1 MNVCLYKD
9 TFSKDFLVIPST
21 QMMDAILTGTY
32 RSQIEHLR
40 TLDANG
46 YKAQKKLL
54 PAVTWSGTFKTGTRL
69 IESILEY
76 SRLVVLDIDKLD
88 PTNIEVLKQQLSQD
102 EYVHFCFVS
111 PSGNGIKIIVQVN
124 TGPEHHLAAFLH
136 LQKTFEDKY
145 LFKVDPSG
153 KDICRLCYVSF
164 DERCVWK
171 PSEVFQ
177 VDTRYGEIAQ
187 YTPNENLKNYKPT
200 GNLEQIFAVCTKWV
214 SNGPNA
220 KTYTE
225 GERNVYIHAMAC
237 ALNRCGVML
246 EDAINLITMN
256 LPTPDTKWHQSVKGA
271 YFHYQHEHGAVQ
283 IRDINSDSNNF
294 IAPPYVANYTDD
306 VAANDLM
313 RITAELFYSKVN
325 VSTIQDI
332 ISKITMYYNKEGYI
346 DINRASLADLM
357 NRAIFMLNQQVAN
370 HAAKSSLKYETAESL
385 GFELINQEAFGALP
399 TYLPWIDEPLGGGLM
414 KANFYGLIGF
424 GGTFKSVI
432 VQFWTFMHSCNDTP
446 VLYLNGEMSKLQF
459 YERLALQTFGINLRS
474 QMAKGE
480 INKENITSFIEQ
492 METVT
497 KKNIFFFNGSGFNK
511 ASINATL
518 DHILATTGKKVKL
531 VIMDGLTQMDQ
542 GGREEAPA
550 NIHNS
555 GICKEIV
562 KEAYGG
568 EGVTLVALIHCS
580 GAEDKVKRNTGSVV
594 RGGSKMLANMDGFFC
609 TSLLVDP
616 ETLSM
621 ENPDDISFIEK
632 KFYFRMVDKRSTAGT
647 VSCIVNVTPKLLL
660 EMEECDPRGYEINP
674 NKRNQ

>member
-1 MNVCLYKD
+1 MNICLYKD
-9 TFSKDFLVIPST
+9 TFSKEFLVIPFQ

-32 RSQIEHLR
+32 RESIDYLR
-40 TLDANG
+40 TLDAAG

-69 IESILEY
+69 IESLESY
-76 SRLVVLDIDKLD
+76 SGLVVLDIDKLD
-88 PTNIEVLKQQLSQD
+88 PSNIEVLKQQLSMD
-102 EYVHFCFVS
+102 PFVHFCFVS
-111 PSGNGIKIIVQVN
+111 PSGNGIKIVVRVN
-124 TGPEHHLAAFLH
+124 TGPEHHLSAFLH

-153 KDICRLCYVSF
+153 KDVCRLCYVSY
-164 DERCVWK
+164 DERCIWK
-171 PSEVFQ
+171 HSSEIFE
-177 VDTRYGEIAQ
+177 VDTRYGEIAVYQ
-187 YTPNENLKNYKPT
+187 PNDNLKNYQPT
-200 GNLEQIFAVCTKWV
+200 TDLDNVFKVCTKWV
-214 SNGPNA
+214 NNT
-220 KTYTE
+220 KTYQD
-225 GERNVYIHAMAC
+225 GEKNVYIHAMAC
-237 ALNRCGVML
+237 ALNRCGVAM

-256 LPTPDTKWHQSVKGA
+256 LPTPDIKWHQSVKSA
-271 YFHYQHEHGAVQ
+271 YFLNQHEHGAVT
-283 IRDINSDSNNF
+283 IRDLNSGTNTF

-306 VAANDLM
+306 VATNDLM
-313 RITAELFYSKVN
+313 RITAELFYNKVN
-325 VSTIQDI
+325 PTTIQDI
-332 ISKITMYYNKEGYI
+332 IGKITRYYNKEGYV
-346 DINRASLADLM
+346 DLDRASLADLM
-357 NRAIFMLNQQVAN
+357 NRAIYMLQQQMAN
-370 HAAKSSLKYETAESL
+370 HASKSALSYETAESL
-385 GFELINQEAFGALP
+385 GIELINQDAFGSLP

-414 KANFYGLIGF
+414 NANFYGLIGF

-432 VQFWTFMHSCNDTP
+432 VQFWTFMHSCNDIP

-459 YERLALQTFGINLRS
+459 YERLALQVFGINLRYEMS
-474 QMAKGE
+474 KGN
-480 INKENITSFIEQ
+480 INKENIASFIEQ

-531 VIMDGLTQMDQ
+531 IIMDGLTQMDQ

-562 KEAYGG
+562 KEAHGG

-580 GAEDKVKRNTGSVV
+580 GAENKTLRNTGTVV

-616 ETLSM
+616 ETMNM
-621 ENPDDISFIEK
+621 ENTDDMSFLPG

-660 EMEECDPRGYEINP
+660 EMEECDPKQYELNP
-674 NKRNQ
+674 SKRNN